1 MIFAVVIPIFLL
13 LFLGYLTVKINLLN
27 KVQIDSVGA
36 FVIKVALPALLL
48 HALASKDLKEI
59 WLPSYFFVYAGM
71 TFLLFCLTFWVA
83 KKVFK
88 NTNQAHTAIFSMGAC
103 MSNTGLIGTAV
114 LSLLMGHQATT
125 YISLV
130 VIIESVLLIPAVL
143 ILAEMG
149 LQKQSDLWSVIK
161 STARTLLTNPLF
173 IAVILGIG
181 CATLKIPLPKY
192 LDQVLG
198 MLGQAASPLALFAIG
213 GSLAGLGIRSI
224 NVQSIWLVFSNNMLM
239 PLGVYLGL
247 SAVGVSQE
255 MLYAGTL
262 IAAMPMPTLFGILGQ
277 GYGLREEVLTP
288 LMLSTVVGFMVVSS
302 LIALWW

>member
-36 FVIKVALPALLL
+36 FVIKIALPALLL
-48 HALASKDLKEI
+48 HALASKNLKDI
-59 WLPSYFFVYAGM
+59 WFPSYFLVYAGM
-71 TFLLFCLTFWVA
+71 TFVLFCLTFWIA
-83 KKVFK
+83 SKFFK
-88 NTNQAHTAIFSMGAC
+88 NTQPHSTILSMGAC

-114 LSLLMGHQATT
+114 LTLLMGNHATT

-130 VIIESVLLIPAVL
+130 VIIESMLLIPAVL
-143 ILAEMG
+143 VIAEMG
-149 LQKQSDLWSVIK
+149 LQKQTDLRSIVK
-161 STARTLLTNPLF
+161 NTAQTLFKNPLF
-173 IAVILGIG
+173 ISVILGIT
-181 CATLKIPLPKY
+181 CATLHIQLPRY
-192 LDQVLG
+192 LDQILA

-213 GSLAGLGIRSI
+213 GSLVGLGIRSI
-224 NVQSIWLVFSNNMLM
+224 NLQSVWLVISNNILM
-239 PLGVYLGL
+239 PLGVFLGL
-247 SAVGVSQE
+247 SVVGVSQE
-255 MLYAGTL
+255 MLYAGTI

-277 GYGLREEVLTP
+277 GYGMREEVLTP

>member
-13 LFLGYLTVKINLLN
+13 LFLGYLTVKMNLLN
-27 KVQIDSVGA
+27 KVQMDSVGA
-36 FVIKVALPALLL
+36 FVIKIALPALLL

-59 WLPSYFFVYAGM
+59 WLSSYFLVYAGM
-71 TFLLFCLTFWVA
+71 TFLLFCLTFWVST
-83 KKVFK
+83 KVFK
-88 NTNQAHTAIFSMGAC
+88 NTNQAHTTIFSMGAC

-130 VIIESVLLIPAVL
+130 VIIESMLLIPAVL

-149 LQKQSDLWSVIK
+149 LQKQSDLRSVMK
-161 STARTLLTNPLF
+161 STVRTLLTNPLF
-173 IAVILGIG
+173 MSVVLGIA
-181 CATLKIPLPKY
+181 CAALQIQLPKY

-213 GSLAGLGIRSI
+213 GSLVGLGIRSI
-224 NVQSIWLVFSNNMLM
+224 NVQSVWLVFSNNMLM

-262 IAAMPMPTLFGILGQ
+262 IAAMPMPTMFGILGQ

-302 LIALWW
+302 LITLWW